1 MNVAGSAA
9 TVRPA
14 RESDLEALVA
24 VEEAAFTGDRSERRA
39 FRHAIR
45 SGTMSLLVLPG
56 PDGIEGYATLE
67 RRRGSSLARL
77 TSIAVRPDSAGAGLG
92 RTLLEAA
99 EAEARA
105 HGCLRLRLE
114 VRADNVPAQR
124 LYDHAG
130 YRRFK
135 VIEDYY
141 EDGTAAWRY
150 EKALEPRP
158 VDP

>member
-1 MNVAGSAA
+1 
-9 TVRPA
+9 
-14 RESDLEALVA
+14 
-24 VEEAAFTGDRSERRA
+24 
-39 FRHAIR
+39 
-45 SGTMSLLVLPG
+45 MSLLVLPG

-77 TSIAVRPDSAGAGLG
+77 TSIAVRPDNAGAGLG

-105 HGCLRLRLE
+105 HGCIRLRLE

-124 LYDHAG
+124 LYDHGG
-130 YRRFK
+130 YRLFK
-135 VIEDYY
+135 IIEDYY